1 MANLFKNRNVVQISP
16 REKLENTYKVARA
29 NLLLVVVFTLIN
41 IIGSVLGSETYFLFS
56 AHIPTF
62 FAILGAIL
70 CGRYSPEYYAAIGM
84 SDTEFF
90 GTPVLV
96 VLTAIAV
103 VLTLL
108 YLLFWA
114 LSKKR
119 VGWLIAALVFFVA
132 DTAFMLLSYGISFD
146 MLVDI
151 LFHALIVYYLVAGII
166 AHYKLKALPEEVPEA
181 PDAEWDYE
189 AMPEDSVAK
198 GDYEAAHDFDLNDS
212 SPILRR
218 ADMETKHRVLLETEA
233 LGHKICYR
241 RVKKTNELVIDGYV
255 YAELTALIEFNHAL
269 KAIINAHTIVVGYNG
284 IQSYIKIDGKD
295 VAKKIRWY

>member
-1 MANLFKNRNVVQISP
+1 MARKFQIKRMGEMSP
-16 REKLENTYKVARA
+16 REQLATKYLTARS
-29 NLLLVVVFTLIN
+29 NLLFVVIFTLIN
-41 IIGSVLGSETYFLFS
+41 IIGSVFGSETYFLFS

-151 LFHALIVYYLVAGII
+151 LFHALIVYYLVAGIM

-181 PDAEWDYE
+181 PDAEGDYE
-189 AMPEDSVAK
+189 AMPDSAQL
-198 GDYEAAHDFDLNDS
+198 EN

-218 ADMETKHRVLLETEA
+218 ADMEVKHRVLLETEA

-241 RVKKTNELVIDGYV
+241 RVKKVNELVIDNYV
-255 YAELTALIEFNHAL
+255 YAELESL
-269 KAIINAHTIVVGYNG
+269 KERAHVLEAQIDGHRISVGYDGFSN
-284 IQSYIKIDGKD
+284 SYAMLDGN
-295 VAKKIRWY
+295 VITKKIRWY

>member
-16 REKLENTYKVARA
+16 REKLENTYKAARA

-41 IIGSVLGSETYFLFS
+41 IIGSVLGSESYFLFS
-56 AHIPTF
+56 AHIPTY

-70 CGRYSPEYYAAIGM
+70 CGRYSPEYYAAIGI
-84 SDTEFF
+84 TEADFF

-96 VLTAIAV
+96 ALVAVAV

-132 DTAFMLLSYGISFD
+132 DAAFMILSYGISFD
-146 MLVDI
+146 MILDI
-151 LFHALIVYYLVAGII
+151 LFHALVLYYLVAGVM
-166 AHYKLKALPEEVPEA
+166 AHYKLKSLPAEEENVPVEGAFEA
-181 PDAEWDYE
+181 GDYQ
-189 AMPEDSVAK
+189 AMPDSAQL
-198 GDYEAAHDFDLNDS
+198 EN

-218 ADMETKHRVLLETEA
+218 ADMEVKHRVLLETEA

-241 RVKKTNELVIDGYV
+241 RVKKVNELVIDNYV
-255 YAELTALIEFNHAL
+255 YAELESL
-269 KAIINAHTIVVGYNG
+269 KERAHVLEAQIDGHRISVGYDGFSN
-284 IQSYIKIDGKD
+284 SYAMLDGN
-295 VAKKIRWY
+295 VIAKKIRWY

>member
-16 REKLENTYKVARA
+16 REKLENTYKAARA
-29 NLLLVVVFTLIN
+29 NLLLVVAFTLIN

-132 DTAFMLLSYGISFD
+132 DAAFMILSYGISFD

-151 LFHALIVYYLVAGII
+151 LFHALIVYYLVAGIM
-166 AHYKLKALPEEVPEA
+166 AHYKLKALPEEIPEA
-181 PDAEWDYE
+181 PDAEGDYE
-189 AMPEDSVAK
+189 AMPDSAQL
-198 GDYEAAHDFDLNDS
+198 EN

-218 ADMETKHRVLLETEA
+218 ADMEVKHRVLLETEA

-241 RVKKTNELVIDGYV
+241 RVKKVNELVIDNYV
-255 YAELTALIEFNHAL
+255 YAELESL
-269 KAIINAHTIVVGYNG
+269 KERAHVLEAQIDGHRISVGYDGFSN
-284 IQSYIKIDGKD
+284 SYAMLDGN
-295 VAKKIRWY
+295 VITKKIRWY